1 MLALVAANRAAEDFV
16 IKKDGP
22 AKPAASVAKS
32 PAVNVAKSP
41 AVAATIPSKS
51 TASKSTAVKTRKP
64 QAIKLATKSGESPA
78 DAWNR
83 YFAALPPVSDEAT
96 EAKRADLDG
105 DIRQTVRDL
114 MAAQKFDHVVGLI
127 EAALRN
133 GHPQPWMYQAL
144 GLALTAAKAP
154 SAQIERALMS
164 AVDFAGSDTTQLA
177 YIAHYMA
184 RNGLDRRALKLFRQ
198 VSDLEPTRPE
208 AYTHSLAIAQRLDDM
223 EAMEW
228 AVLGILGQAW
238 PKSQEHIERDAA
250 NQASAL
256 LDRLNKAGRVADA
269 KRLRARLN
277 AALER
282 DLVVQV
288 SWTGQADL
296 DISMQEPSGTTCSF
310 RNPRT
315 TAGGVMLGDS
325 FAGQPGKSA
334 ESYTETYVCPKAF
347 AGRYQMLI
355 RKVWGE
361 VTANQVK
368 IKVIRRKA
376 PAVADESTKQ
386 VALVNS
392 AENDKEVLIDE
403 VELGQGTN
411 FFQVSLEGG
420 RRTEPLSEIQ
430 VANAI
435 RTQQALGREIL
446 AQQVGGLD
454 SGALQNL
461 AASRALAGN
470 GTIPGVLPIP
480 VVQGAVGFR
489 PVITTLP
496 EGANLAATA
505 VISADRRYVR
515 ITTLPLF
522 SKIGKVLAFN
532 IITGRI
538 TDGNPDVGNNAGGGG
553 GGGGGAP
560 GPGGPTR

>member
-1 MLALVAANRAAEDFV
+1 M
-16 IKKDGP
+16 
-22 AKPAASVAKS
+22 SS
-32 PAVNVAKSP
+32 
-41 AVAATIPSKS
+41 
-51 TASKSTAVKTRKP
+51 
-64 QAIKLATKSGESPA
+64 
-78 DAWNR
+78 
-83 YFAALPPVSDEAT
+83 
-96 EAKRADLDG
+96 
-105 DIRQTVRDL
+105 
-114 MAAQKFDHVVGLI
+114 QKFDHVVGLI
-127 EAALRN
+127 EGALRN
-133 GHPQPWMYQAL
+133 GQPQPWMYQAL
-144 GLALTAAKAP
+144 SLALTAAKAP
-154 SAQIERALMS
+154 SDQIERALMS

-184 RNGLDRRALKLFRQ
+184 RNRLDARALKIFRQ
-198 VSDLEPTRPE
+198 VADLEPTRPE
-208 AYTHSLAIAQRLDDM
+208 PYVHGLAIAQRLDDR

-228 AVLGILGQAW
+228 AILGVLSQAW
-238 PKSQEHIERDAA
+238 PKNQEHIERDAA
-250 NQASAL
+250 NQAKAL
-256 LDRLNKAGRVADA
+256 LDRLHKEGRTSEAQA
-269 KRLRARLN
+269 LRAKIN

-296 DISMQEPSGTTCSF
+296 DISMQEPTGTTCSF

-325 FAGQPGKSA
+325 FAGQASA
-334 ESYTETYVCPKAF
+334 ASRKAGDGYTETYVCSKAF
-347 AGRYQMLI
+347 AGRYQMLV

-368 IKVIRRKA
+368 VKVTMRRPPRAEKTG
-376 PAVADESTKQ
+376 DTQ
-386 VALVNS
+386 VAS
-392 AENDKEVLIDE
+392 IDAKDE
-403 VELGQGTN
+403 GPIVYMDTANLEEGTN
-411 FFQVSLEGG
+411 FLQVTLDSG

-435 RTQQALGREIL
+435 REQQALGREIL

-454 SGALQNL
+454 ANALQSL
-461 AASRALAGN
+461 AAARALAGN
-470 GTIPGVLPIP
+470 GNAVVPGILPIP
-480 VVQGAVGFR
+480 VGGGAVGFR

-553 GGGGGAP
+553 GGGGNP
-560 GPGGPTR
+560 GPGGPPR